1 MNVGKLFKWI
11 GGKKWLS
18 NDLSKI
24 IKENIKNKQ
33 VDCYIE
39 PFAGGLGAF
48 VHLVD
53 DLRDNGIKKIILNDL
68 NNNVINTY
76 GFVKNN
82 PTELFDSFICLVNK
96 YQKTIPQ
103 KVYKLNKKND
113 KDEIKEL
120 LKKSRDFYLEK
131 RKRFNLIK
139 NNNNIESSV
148 LFLFL
153 MRYCFNGVYREN
165 LKGEF
170 NSPYNWEFSILNVED
185 KLKSFN
191 HYNKIFNEFNIVF
204 ENLDAF
210 EFLKKYESY
219 YSNSLFYFDP
229 PYLNK
234 TSNDNDKAPHTYQ
247 EHIELLCENK
257 NNNSE
262 NKYNKEHFGNN
273 HQIKLLGEIKKI
285 KSVIFSNHAL
295 NIFKVFS
302 NENYFKHII
311 VYRSNII
318 NSNKNNR
325 KNKIPEILSF
335 R

>member
-24 IKENIKNKQ
+24 IKKNISNKQ

-48 VHLVD
+48 IHLID

-68 NNNVINTY
+68 NNNVISTY
-76 GFVKNN
+76 GFVKNDSS
-82 PTELFDSFICLVNK
+82 ELFESFVSLVNN

-103 KVYKLNKKND
+103 KVYKLNKKDD
-113 KDEIKEL
+113 KKEIKKL
-120 LKKSRDFYLEK
+120 LENSRDFYLKK
-131 RKRFNLIK
+131 RKRFNIIK
-139 NNNNIESSV
+139 NKNNLESSV

-170 NSPYNWEFSILNVED
+170 NSPYNWEFGLLNVED

-191 HYNKIFNEFNIVF
+191 YYNKVFNEFNIVF
-204 ENLDAF
+204 ENLDVF
-210 EFLKKYESY
+210 EFLNKYKNC

-234 TSNDNDKAPHTYQ
+234 TVKNNENKTLSYEKHV
-247 EHIELLCENK
+247 EILCENK
-257 NNNSE
+257 NNSSE

-273 HQIKLLGEIKKI
+273 HQVKLLGEINKI
-285 KSVIFSNHAL
+285 TSVIFSNHSL
-295 NIFKVFS
+295 NIFKTFS
-302 NENYFKHII
+302 AENNFKHII
-311 VYRSNII
+311 VYRSNVI
-318 NSNKNNR
+318 NSNKDDR
-325 KNKIPEILSF
+325 KTKIPEILSF